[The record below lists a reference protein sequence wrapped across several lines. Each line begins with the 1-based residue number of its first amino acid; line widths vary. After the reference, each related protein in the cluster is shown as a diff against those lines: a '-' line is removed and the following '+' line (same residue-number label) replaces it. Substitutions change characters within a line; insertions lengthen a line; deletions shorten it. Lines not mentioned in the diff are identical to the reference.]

1 MGKKIKITING
12 ETVEIVKGTSILE
25 AANQAGVIIPT
36 LCYHKDLCVA
46 GNCRVCVVEIAGQKR
61 LAPACATPC
70 DEGMDVL
77 TNTLKVRN
85 SRKHIIELLLSEHNA
100 DCTNCYKNG
109 GCELQKLASEYKIMN
124 QDFIHLVPF
133 RNYTID
139 MFSPSIIKD
148 DSKCIRC
155 QRCVRTCA
163 ELQGVNALTMSYK
176 GEHAK
181 ITTFF
186 EKVLLSE
193 HNADCTNCYKNG
205 GCELQKL
212 ASEYKIMNQDFIHL
226 VPFRN
231 YTIDMFS
238 PSIIKD
244 DSKCIRCQRCVRT
257 CAELQGVNALTM
269 SYKGE
274 HAKIT
279 TFFEKAM
286 NDVVC
291 TNCGQCINHC
301 PTGALVEKN
310 YIEEVWNAISDKTK
324 YVVVQTAPAV
334 RVGLGEELGFEPGER
349 VTGKMVAALKRL
361 GFDAVMDTDFTA
373 DLTIME
379 EGTELLTRLK
389 GALVDKNPD
398 IKLPMA
404 TSCSPGWI
412 KFIEHMYP
420 SLLDHLSSC
429 KSPQQMFGALVK
441 TYYAKARNIDP
452 EKIVS
457 VSIMPCTAKKFEA
470 ARPEMHDSGYRDV
483 DYVLTTRELAIMIKQ
498 AGIDFMK
505 LKDAHYDRLMG
516 ESTGAGV
523 IFGATGGVMEAAL
536 RTAYELV
543 TGREVPFEDLKIL
556 PVRGME
562 GIKEASIKIEN
573 PLEKWSFLDGVE
585 LNCAIAHG
593 LVNAKKVMDSIVAG
607 TSHYHFIEFMACP
620 GGCLGGGGQPIPTNP
635 EIRAKRTAAIYA
647 EDEGM
652 PMRKSHLNPEI
663 TKIYKD
669 FLIAPL
675 GEKSHKLLHTKY
687 TPRKRY

>member
-1 MGKKIKITING
+1 
-12 ETVEIVKGTSILE
+12 
-25 AANQAGVIIPT
+25 
-36 LCYHKDLCVA
+36 
-46 GNCRVCVVEIAGQKR
+46 
-61 LAPACATPC
+61 
-70 DEGMDVL
+70 MDVL
-77 TNTLKVRN
+77 TNTHKVRN

-100 DCTNCYKNG
+100 DCTSCYKNG
-109 GCELQKLASEYKIMN
+109 NCELQLLASEYKIMN

-133 RNYTID
+133 RNYTVD

-163 ELQGVNALTMSYK
+163 ELQSVNALTMSYK

-186 EKVLLSE
+186 EKS
-193 HNADCTNCYKNG
+193 
-205 GCELQKL
+205 
-212 ASEYKIMNQDFIHL
+212 
-226 VPFRN
+226 
-231 YTIDMFS
+231 
-238 PSIIKD
+238 
-244 DSKCIRCQRCVRT
+244 
-257 CAELQGVNALTM
+257 
-269 SYKGE
+269 
-274 HAKIT
+274 
-279 TFFEKAM
+279 M

-310 YIEEVWNAISDKTK
+310 YIEEVWSAIADKNK

-334 RVGLGEELGFEPGER
+334 RVGLGEELGFDPGER

-420 SLLDHLSSC
+420 DYLGNLSTC

-441 TYYAKARNIDP
+441 TYYAKARKIEPD
-452 EKIVS
+452 KIVS

-470 ARPEMHDSGYRDV
+470 SRPEMHDSGYRDV

-505 LKDAHYDRLMG
+505 LNDMHYDRLMG

-543 TGREVPFEDLKIL
+543 TGREVPFENLNIN

-562 GIKEASIKIEN
+562 GVKEASVKIEK
-573 PLEKWSFLDGVE
+573 PLSEWSFLEGVE
-585 LNCAIAHG
+585 LRCAVAHG
-593 LVNAKKVMDSIVAG
+593 LVNAKKVMDAIKAG
-607 TSHYHFIEFMACP
+607 KANYHFIEFMACP
-620 GGCLGGGGQPIPTNP
+620 GGCLGGGGQPIPTSP
-635 EIRAKRTAAIYA
+635 EIRKRRAEAIYA
-647 EDEGM
+647 EDAGM
-652 PMRKSHLNPEI
+652 PLRKSHQNPEVV
-663 TKIYKD
+663 KIYKD
-669 FLIAPL
+669 FLGKPL
-675 GEKSHKLLHTKY
+675 GEKSHHLLHTKY
-687 TPRKRY
+687 VPRKRY